1 VGVRAAATG
10 LPVLVGRSGGS
21 PASVLPGEN
30 GLVIGATTPAPVA
43 DAVAA
48 LLRDPDRARRMGAA
62 GRAWMENHWSWERA
76 TARLAALLGE
86 TPDLPESP
94 EPAR

>member
-1 VGVRAAATG
+1 
-10 LPVLVGRSGGS
+10 
-21 PASVLPGEN
+21 
-30 GLVIGATTPAPVA
+30 
-43 DAVAA
+43 
-48 LLRDPDRARRMGAA
+48 MGAA